1 MDGKRAAISRRLGR
15 LLAPAALALCAAPAL
30 AQGEPPAL
38 PPLPSVPP
46 PAVPA
51 GPASGPQTVLLS
63 AVVTGDPRPIRTGL
77 VWRIYRDK
85 GAGAQPELVAKLAAP
100 APATTL
106 PPGSYIVHAAY
117 GLASATKR
125 ITVTS
130 GALSEQLSIN
140 AGALKLGGMIAGV
153 PIEPDRLEFSIYQ
166 PQQNDPE
173 GRLVATNVRP
183 GDLVRLPEGTYH
195 IVSTYGESNAIMRAD
210 LKVDRGRITEAT
222 LNHRAATVTLKL
234 VDTPGGEAFAGTAF
248 SILTPGGDVVREAI
262 GAFPQ
267 VVLAEGEYTLIARNN
282 GKVYTR
288 DFRVET
294 GLNVDVEVL
303 VGSG

>member
-1 MDGKRAAISRRLGR
+1 MDGKRAAIFRRPGR
-15 LLAPAALALCAAPAL
+15 LLALLALALSAAQAL
-30 AQGEPPAL
+30 AQDEPPTL
-38 PPLPSVPP
+38 PPLPSVPTP
-46 PAVPA
+46 TVPA

-63 AVVTGDPRPIRTGL
+63 AVLTGDTKPIRTGL
-77 VWRIYRDK
+77 VWRIYRDN
-85 GAGAQPELVAKLAAP
+85 AGAQPELVAKLTAP

-106 PPGSYIVHAAY
+106 PPGNYIVHAAY

-125 ITVTS
+125 ITVSS
-130 GALSEQLSIN
+130 GALREQLSIN

-166 PQQNDPE
+166 PQQNNPE

-183 GDLVRLPEGTYH
+183 GDLVRLPEGSYH

-234 VDTPGGEAFAGTAF
+234 VDTAGGEAFAGTAF

-303 VGSG
+303 AGSG

>member
-1 MDGKRAAISRRLGR
+1 MDGKRAAIFRRPGR
-15 LLAPAALALCAAPAL
+15 LLALLAFALSAAQAL
-30 AQGEPPAL
+30 AQDEPPTL
-38 PPLPSVPP
+38 PPLPSVPTP
-46 PAVPA
+46 TVPA

-63 AVVTGDPRPIRTGL
+63 AVLTGDTKPIRTGL
-77 VWRIYRDK
+77 VWRIYRDN
-85 GAGAQPELVAKLAAP
+85 AGAQPELVAKLTAP

-106 PPGSYIVHAAY
+106 PPGNYIVHAAY

-125 ITVTS
+125 ITVSS
-130 GALSEQLSIN
+130 GALREQLSIN

-166 PQQNDPE
+166 PQQNNPE

-183 GDLVRLPEGTYH
+183 GDLVRLPEGSYH

-234 VDTPGGEAFAGTAF
+234 VDTAGGEAFAGTAF

-303 VGSG
+303 AGSG